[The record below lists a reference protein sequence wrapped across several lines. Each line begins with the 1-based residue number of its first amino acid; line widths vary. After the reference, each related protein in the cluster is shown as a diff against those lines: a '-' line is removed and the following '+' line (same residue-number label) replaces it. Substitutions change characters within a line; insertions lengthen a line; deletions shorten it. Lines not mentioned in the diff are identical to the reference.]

1 MRDEG
6 RGWVSDDIRNTHPTR
21 YIQYTINI
29 YSLKPINAPFH
40 VGVLPKEG
48 SADVVGERGAGTD
61 GKHPR
66 FGPRAGERGDITGGE
81 DT

>member
-1 MRDEG
+1 MTSE
-6 RGWVSDDIRNTHPTR
+6 THILRSTYNKP
-21 YIQYTINI
+21 INI

-40 VGVLPKEG
+40 EGVLPKEG
-48 SADVVGERGAGTD
+48 SADVVGERGAGAD